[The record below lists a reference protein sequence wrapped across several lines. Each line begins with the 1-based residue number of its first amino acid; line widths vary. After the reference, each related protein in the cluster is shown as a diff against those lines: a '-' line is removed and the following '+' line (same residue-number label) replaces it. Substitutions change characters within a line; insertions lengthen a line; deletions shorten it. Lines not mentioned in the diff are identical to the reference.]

1 MCCSLCSTTH
11 CRQQYPGGWHKTCV
25 KQFVQGWRS
34 EHGGAVY
41 PTPDAEDGWLC
52 PICLGAV
59 EDFKQCAKATAVRCR
74 PMVPAITAHM
84 PPHGGKVKMPPCGGK
99 A

>member
-1 MCCSLCSTTH
+1 M
-11 CRQQYPGGWHKTCV
+11 K
-25 KQFVQGWRS
+25 GWRS
-34 EHGGAVY
+34 ELTADVY

-84 PPHGGKVKMPPCGGK
+84 PPHGGTIDMLMQTCWILHECEVLVP
-99 A
+99 